1 MRARWCALQAGHA
14 VLSVQGD
21 GEPAGGVQRAVLR
34 DHLQRPGGLHV
45 VVTAPE
51 AVVRPTVDVDVGADD
66 PEVVQGVGEEDP
78 LVLHL
83 QDPPSQ
89 SGVVLVVLSAKQFP
103 HPIKVIIKG
112 LSHILTFSANLPK
125 MLYEV
130 GGGPG
135 GELKQRLES
144 IKSVV
149 GLCGATLLD

>member
-1 MRARWCALQAGHA
+1 M
-14 VLSVQGD
+14 
-21 GEPAGGVQRAVLR
+21 
-34 DHLQRPGGLHV
+34 
-45 VVTAPE
+45 TAPE

-103 HPIKVIIKG
+103 HPIKVIIEG
-112 LSHILTFSANLPK
+112 LSHISQSANLPK

-149 GLCGATLLD
+149 GLCGVTLLD